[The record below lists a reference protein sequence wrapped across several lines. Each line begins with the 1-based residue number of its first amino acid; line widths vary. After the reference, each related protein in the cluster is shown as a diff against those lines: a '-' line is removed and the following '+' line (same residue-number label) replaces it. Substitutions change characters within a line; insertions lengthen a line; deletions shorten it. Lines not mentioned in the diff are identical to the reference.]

1 MLLYILYISIPVCI
15 RKSKKNHSICQTK
28 TPEVVLQKC
37 ISLHVFVILRC
48 SKYNLHKFNKAVI
61 KRNIFTVYRK
71 LCITENICVSL
82 FKTLKA
88 CSLPLNCIYFVF
100 SKCSLPFKMLG
111 KLAMSIAFITRVNNI
126 QFKLQSTIHVSSS
139 NIQQCNPVCILY
151 C

>member
-1 MLLYILYISIPVCI
+1 M
-15 RKSKKNHSICQTK
+15 
-28 TPEVVLQKC
+28 
-37 ISLHVFVILRC
+37 
-48 SKYNLHKFNKAVI
+48 I

-82 FKTLKA
+82 FKTLKP

-126 QFKLQSTIHVSSS
+126 QFKLQSTSHVPSS
-139 NIQQCNPVCILY
+139 NFQQSNQVCIVY
-151 C
+151 CKSSWKERKKFIICPWWLLAQSCENWNVKYKLDGYLRNLMMHVYWQ